1 MWNKKK
7 VSVILPTYNEKES
20 IQRAIEDFQYGN
32 IADEIIVINNN
43 AAPGTSEKIS
53 KTTAREV
60 FETRQGYGAAIRRGF
75 KEATGDYIIVSE
87 PDGTFCGKDVVK
99 LLSYIDDF
107 NVVYGTR
114 TLKEL
119 IWSGANM
126 GFFLRWGN
134 YWTAKLI
141 EICFNTTSLSDV
153 GCTMRCVRKDALR
166 KMEPYFSVDGNTF
179 GPEMIIISTMMKM
192 KIIQIP
198 VNYAPRVGRSSVTG
212 NPLVA
217 FFLGLRMIYM
227 IITYRIKSWL
237 FPNRYKKF

>member
-1 MWNKKK
+1 MWNNKK